1 LLAAG
6 NNPIDPPIV
15 RGATGLRR
23 SKTTLNVPIDAR
35 ERIAGLQTG
44 GQPRSPEGS
53 PPRNAGVGRASS
65 TRDRSP
71 GTGMAG
77 PVRGLSVR
85 KVSATE
91 ERRPPVPDKGEFFL
105 LPMNIYR
112 IISDNFCVDSNAG
125 ARLTQIYDD
134 YIDSY
139 GDEPPPIPSL
149 PSPSSGS
156 KSDKISAWARAN
168 ANPIQVSPAVQR
180 SASRSAPSST
190 YAPSNY
196 GGGSIKRRL
205 TRRNT
210 RRVTAAPSMYNENEE
225 EEEGYGSGEY
235 DDGPFELV
243 KIRVKVC
250 RLPFC
255 FPFNRR

>member
-1 LLAAG
+1 
-6 NNPIDPPIV
+6 
-15 RGATGLRR
+15 
-23 SKTTLNVPIDAR
+23 
-35 ERIAGLQTG
+35 
-44 GQPRSPEGS
+44 
-53 PPRNAGVGRASS
+53 
-65 TRDRSP
+65 
-71 GTGMAG
+71 
-77 PVRGLSVR
+77 
-85 KVSATE
+85 
-91 ERRPPVPDKGEFFL
+91 
-105 LPMNIYR
+105 MNIYR
-112 IISDNFCVDSNAG
+112 IISDRFCVDSNAG
-125 ARLTQIYDD
+125 ARLTEIYDD

-139 GDEPPPIPSL
+139 GDEPPPVPSL

-180 SASRSAPSST
+180 SASRSASRSAPSST

-196 GGGSIKRRL
+196 GGGSIKRRP

-210 RRVTAAPSMYNENEE
+210 RRLTAAPSMYNED

-250 RLPFC
+250 QLPFV
-255 FPFNRR
+255 FLLTDADYLIYLATL